1 MEINLC
7 GLHDIRRSRAIIG
20 KCMLEFET
28 ITSDTKVQ
36 LEKKVYMIYNF
47 LSFSQNKCAQQ
58 FSPVLSP
65 SDLSVP
71 WLSLGCTQ
79 WFFFF
84 RFRPQITSVRPAGVA
99 PPDPPVRSQTPVAC
113 SVSHAGSARESCGR
127 CGLGRAAERETADCT
142 PHCHYHMLH
151 LTTHDTLHRDL

>member
-7 GLHDIRRSRAIIG
+7 GLHNIRGTGAIID
-20 KCMLEFET
+20 KCMLEFDAIKSEKSAVQKESANT
-28 ITSDTKVQ
+28 IPSTVFPFSRTKT
-36 LEKKVYMIYNF
+36 
-47 LSFSQNKCAQQ
+47 ARQ
-58 FSPVLSP
+58 FSP
-65 SDLSVP
+65 SDLRVP

-84 RFRPQITSVRPAGVA
+84 HFRPQITSVGPAGVA

-113 SVSHAGSARESCGR
+113 SVSHAGSARASCGR
-127 CGLGRAAERETADCT
+127 CGLGTAAGRETADCT

-151 LTTHDTLHRDL
+151 FTTHGTLARDL